1 MAFKTAAE
9 QAFKKGILEAGPILL
24 EPIVSLR
31 VTVPDEY
38 TGDVIGDLNKRRA
51 VVLGMSPVNG
61 KQVIEADVPQM
72 ELFGYC
78 TVLRSMTGGRG
89 SYTYEFNRY
98 ERTPMDVQNKAI
110 EIHKAEEG
118 EE

>member
-1 MAFKTAAE
+1 
-9 QAFKKGILEAGPILL
+9 
-24 EPIVSLR
+24 
-31 VTVPDEY
+31 
-38 TGDVIGDLNKRRA
+38 
-51 VVLGMSPVNG
+51 
-61 KQVIEADVPQM
+61 M